1 MHVPQVAGPILM
13 NSYCVASLNQLI
25 ERARILVGKIPRSL
39 PQDYDTLA
47 QTCRQRINTAVA
59 QIQQLL
65 QDPRFQLD
73 QYQSDRL
80 RSLRRIVAELD
91 VLETVAIA
99 ALHRAHEDDHRLNA
113 VLETI
118 RQEIKYPLVRP
129 VVSGLSQQYFCI
141 HPELNL
147 LCVPLTEGQFLLHL
161 PDLYH
166 ELGHPLLTVGND
178 PVVEPFQRAY
188 LDALTEILTYIDSE
202 KTKERRRRG
211 PDHPRFLL
219 NQWES
224 TWIRFWLTEF
234 FCDLFAVCVV
244 GPAFA
249 WAHLHL
255 FAKRGSDA
263 YDIPITGVSTHP
275 ADAARMLALLE
286 ALCLTG
292 FQKEAHEIESRWTCL
307 LKYAGAREEPEFARC
322 YPRQLMRVI
331 AVKALAGSRA
341 IGVRVAEPS
350 TRGIVHETLNLAWS
364 TFWKNPND
372 FASWEHKAAE
382 DLLQTV
388 TPGRA
393 AHQGQ

>member
-1 MHVPQVAGPILM
+1 M
-13 NSYCVASLNQLI
+13 NAYCVASLNQLI

-47 QTCRQRINTAVA
+47 QTCRQKINTAVA
-59 QIQQLL
+59 QIQRLL
-65 QDPRFQLD
+65 EEPRFQLE
-73 QYQSDRL
+73 QYQSERL

-141 HPELNL
+141 HSELNL

-166 ELGHPLLTVGND
+166 ELGHPLLTVDND

-188 LDALTEILTYIDSE
+188 LDALTEILAYIDSE
-202 KTKERRRRG
+202 KTKESRRRG

-234 FCDLFAVCVV
+234 FCDLFAVFVV

-255 FAKRGSDA
+255 FAKRGGDA
-263 YDIPITGVSTHP
+263 YDFPITGVSTHP

-292 FQKEAHEIESRWTCL
+292 FQTEAENIETKWANL
-307 LKYAGAREEPEFARC
+307 LQHAGAREEPEFVRC
-322 YPRQLMRVI
+322 YPRKLMRTV
-331 AVKALAGSRA
+331 AAKALEGVRG
-341 IGVRVAEPS
+341 IGARVAEPS
-350 TRGIVHETLNLAWS
+350 THGVIHDSLNRAWNV
-364 TFWKNPND
+364 FWTDPTN
-372 FASWEHKAAE
+372 FTSWERKRAE
-382 DLLQTV
+382 EVLQTIASARN
-388 TPGRA
+388 PR
-393 AHQGQ
+393 